1 MSETN
6 AKDKGDED
14 IVRPEAKGVACKI
27 ERSRMMKE
35 AFLRCFD
42 YVKQLRL
49 NHHEQ

>member
-1 MSETN
+1 MTWEQVR
-6 AKDKGDED
+6 DEVFAD
-14 IVRPEAKGVACKI
+14 MYGHVSGVACKI

-35 AFLRCFD
+35 AFPRCFD